1 MEEPNIGW
9 IGLGNA
15 GYPMASC
22 LAKKGH
28 RLLVR
33 DADPARGIAF
43 VEEYPKS
50 RVATLD
56 PDSFQNCEV
65 VVTMLP
71 NGRVVRE
78 VLLGEY
84 GIAPHLK
91 PGSAVI
97 DTSSS
102 SPFDTRALG
111 LELSRLRVDLVDS
124 PITQE
129 QLHAIDRGG
138 ATLMVGAETP
148 EILEKVMPIL
158 QDMSTHVFPM
168 GTLGAGH
175 TMKTL
180 NNYVSVG
187 SIIALNDA
195 LVTGQKLGLDPQT
208 MIDVMNVGTGV
219 NFSTKY
225 SQKNLKSYDTG
236 YQLELLVKDVK
247 IAKDVI
253 EKSGFHTE
261 LPTLAER
268 YLEDSLKIVEKGADH
283 AESLK
288 SWEQRAGVEI
298 KKTERKNVEE
308 GQIPSV
314 SQEEPVLRVA

>member
-1 MEEPNIGW
+1 MEQPDIDIGW
-9 IGLGNA
+9 VGLGNA
-15 GYPMASC
+15 GYPMAAC

-33 DADPARGIAF
+33 DADPARGIEF
-43 VEEYPKS
+43 VQEYPKC
-50 RVATLD
+50 RVATSD
-56 PDSFQNCEV
+56 PDSFQNCDI

-71 NGRVVRE
+71 DGKVVYK
-78 VLLGEY
+78 VLLGED

-91 PGSAVI
+91 PGSVVI

-129 QLHAIDRGG
+129 QLHAIDRGA
-138 ATLMVGAETP
+138 ATLMVGTDSAEA
-148 EILEKVMPIL
+148 LEKVMPIL
-158 QDMSTHVFPM
+158 EDMSNHVFPM
-168 GTLGAGH
+168 GQLGSGH

-208 MIDVMNVGTGV
+208 MIDVMNLGTGV
-219 NFSTKY
+219 NFSTMY
-225 SQKNLKSYDTG
+225 SQKNLKSNDTG

-261 LPTLAER
+261 LPALAEK
-268 YLEDSLKIVEKGADH
+268 YLENSLKVVEKGADH
-283 AESLK
+283 TESLK

-298 KKTERKNVEE
+298 KRTSDQAIER
-308 GQIPSV
+308 
-314 SQEEPVLRVA
+314 